1 MGVFDLESNDND
13 VMSPRE
19 EQLVEAG
26 EKVPPY
32 PWWISIYLQL
42 FLCRCDRF
50 AKAKVHC

>member
-1 MGVFDLESNDND
+1 MGVFDLESNNND

-19 EQLVEAG
+19 EQLVETG
-26 EKVPPY
+26 EKV

-50 AKAKVHC
+50 AKAKVH